1 MHEGGGG
8 VDKGVWWSEEKTS
21 NGDDDGDGDDGDG
34 DDLCNSFEVIMIY
47 ITLIL
52 RDMEIKERSNR
63 KNEREQKNI

>member
-21 NGDDDGDGDDGDG
+21 NGDDGDGDDGDG